1 MNRSEKP
8 NPENSGRRWLLLC
21 LLMLVFFNL
30 YFVFLLRDT
39 NFVYLLY
46 FDFLL
51 LLCIL
56 LFTASDCRK
65 KRRHQ
70 TLKQELLQSKKLI
83 CRETDLLP
91 SEDLEIAGHDVQILE
106 NQLQEQ
112 FEQNCDLQDYI
123 ARWCHEVKIP
133 LAAAM
138 LIDEKIKDPQLRSS
152 MEEQLERIN
161 QQVNSALLGCRLQ
174 SSLLDIQLRPVNL
187 SDAVR
192 TSMQNNRF
200 FLIQKHFQP
209 DIQVEP
215 LTVYSDR
222 EWLVYVLDQLL
233 ANSVKYAGDAE
244 NPVLKIRS
252 EQRSNCILLTV
263 EDNGEGIPDSDLR
276 RIFEKGFT
284 GSNRH
289 NGQHKSTGMGLYM
302 VSLIMEKLSHEI
314 LAESEYGS
322 FTRFT
327 IIFRDNRDFFHPVLQ
342 KP

>member
-1 MNRSEKP
+1 MNKSEKP
-8 NPENSGRRWLLLC
+8 NPGNAGWHWLFLC
-21 LLMLVFFNL
+21 LLMLAFFNL
-30 YFVFLLRDT
+30 YFIFFLHDR
-39 NFVYLLY
+39 NFAYLLY

-56 LFTASDCRK
+56 LVFAADFRK
-65 KRRHQ
+65 RQRQQ
-70 TLKQELLQSKKLI
+70 TRKQEFLQLEELI
-83 CRETDLLP
+83 CRESDLP
-91 SEDLEIAGHDVQILE
+91 PFDSLEIAEHDVQILE
-106 NQLQEQ
+106 KQLQEQ

-152 MEEQLERIN
+152 MKEQLERIN

-252 EQRSNCILLTV
+252 QQRSDCILLTV

-302 VSLIMEKLSHEI
+302 VSLIMEKLDHEI
-314 LAESEYGS
+314 YAESEYGS

-327 IIFRDNRDFFHPVLQ
+327 IMFRDNRDFFHPILQ

>member
-1 MNRSEKP
+1 M
-8 NPENSGRRWLLLC
+8 
-21 LLMLVFFNL
+21 
-30 YFVFLLRDT
+30 
-39 NFVYLLY
+39 
-46 FDFLL
+46 
-51 LLCIL
+51 
-56 LFTASDCRK
+56 
-65 KRRHQ
+65 
-70 TLKQELLQSKKLI
+70 
-83 CRETDLLP
+83 
-91 SEDLEIAGHDVQILE
+91 
-106 NQLQEQ
+106 
-112 FEQNCDLQDYI
+112 
-123 ARWCHEVKIP
+123 
-133 LAAAM
+133 
-138 LIDEKIKDPQLRSS
+138 
-152 MEEQLERIN
+152 
-161 QQVNSALLGCRLQ
+161 
-174 SSLLDIQLRPVNL
+174 
-187 SDAVR
+187 
-192 TSMQNNRF
+192 
-200 FLIQKHFQP
+200 
-209 DIQVEP
+209 EP